1 MKNISVKF
9 HVLTKDVSTQEGES
23 DVLILEAANIFVDE
37 VNCHVGDDIV
47 TIEAKASID
56 GIGLSTIESTVEDA
70 ILALLTTKA
79 RIIKDA
85 KFCTP
90 FIASTDRI
98 LSSVLKAMVGEKVC
112 VSLSNSKTKRTF
124 SALGTIPKSGK
135 ISMDSFTFLY

>member
-1 MKNISVKF
+1 MKSISVKF
-9 HVLTKDVSTQEGES
+9 HVLTKDVSTHEGNS
-23 DVLILEAANIFVDE
+23 DVQILEAANIFVDE
-37 VNCHVGDDIV
+37 VDCHIGEDVV
-47 TIEAKASID
+47 TIEAKATID
-56 GIGLSTIESTVEDA
+56 GIGLSTIEGTVEDA

-112 VSLSNSKTKRTF
+112 VTLSNSKTKKTF
-124 SALGTIPKSGK
+124 SALGVVPKSGK
-135 ISMDSFTFLY
+135 VSMDSFTFLY